1 MLPYNQSGVLPGTM
15 VVKSSELQMFLK
27 FFSYLSQLSCYRHIM
42 LFGCSIA
49 LPQCIS
55 HRDRRTLVLP
65 CQSFCEAAREGCEPV
80 LQMFNASWPEFL
92 RCSQFTNNTG
102 TNAENTPLCYTPRH
116 ARGKLCECSS
126 STGITSGMVML

>member
-1 MLPYNQSGVLPGTM
+1 HRITHTRTQRITYIHTHTHKHRLTHRLT
-15 VVKSSELQMFLK
+15 ELQMFLK

-65 CQSFCEAAREGCEPV
+65 CRSFCEAAREGCEPV

-102 TNAENTPLCYTPRH
+102 THAENTPLCYTPRH
-116 ARGKLCECSS
+116 
-126 STGITSGMVML
+126 IQPHQI